1 MIPFT
6 RPYLCGKEQ
15 SYIAR
20 ALESGKFSGNGL
32 FTAQCNDFFK
42 THFGID
48 HALLTTS
55 CTDALEMTAL
65 LCNIQPGDE
74 IIVPSYT
81 YVSTAN
87 AFALH
92 GAVIR
97 FADSCSDHPNMDPI
111 HTETLINNKTKAI
124 VVMHYAGMACDMNAF
139 RGLAK
144 KHGLILIEDAAQC
157 YDARFNEEVLGTLG
171 DYGTYS
177 FHETKNVIC
186 GEGGLL
192 IIRENMESEQ
202 AEMIWEK
209 GTDRV
214 AFLKG
219 KVQSYGWKS
228 IGSSYYPSEITAA
241 FLLAQLEHTQEA
253 LLHRKALWNTYANH
267 LEKIDVKHCFELPKI
282 EKYMQHNAHHFFM
295 VFPEKIKRDAFLSF
309 MKSKSIQ
316 CTFHYMPLHQS
327 EFAQSKFG
335 QQISLPHAEKFGNG
349 LVRLPLYNNMTIDD
363 VNTVCKAI
371 QDYCKN

>member
-15 SYIAR
+15 SYIDR
-20 ALESGKFSGNGL
+20 ALESGKFSGNGP
-32 FTAQCNDFFK
+32 FTAQCNAFFK
-42 THFGID
+42 SRFGIE

-65 LCNIQPGDE
+65 LSNIQPGDE

-92 GAVIR
+92 GAIIR
-97 FADSCSDHPNMDPI
+97 FADSCVGHPNMDPV
-111 HTETLINNKTKAI
+111 HAESLVNEKTKAI

-139 RGLAK
+139 RSLAK
-144 KHGLILIEDAAQC
+144 KHGLLLIEDAAQC
-157 YDARFNEEVLGTLG
+157 YDARFNEEVLGTMG

-192 IIRENMESEQ
+192 IIRDNIVSEH

-241 FLLAQLEHTQEA
+241 FLLAQLEHTNEA
-253 LLHRKALWNTYANH
+253 LRHRMELWQNYAQSIAEMDYH
-267 LEKIDVKHCFELPKI
+267 HCFELPRI
-282 EKYMQHNAHHFFM
+282 EDYMQHNAHHFFL
-295 VFPEKIKRDAFLSF
+295 VFNEKNKRDAFLAF
-309 MKSKSIQ
+309 MKAEDIQ

-327 EFAQSKFG
+327 AFAESKFG
-335 QQISLPHAEKFGNG
+335 LQKALPNAEKFGNG
-349 LVRLPLYNNMTIDD
+349 LVRLPLFNGMSKEELS
-363 VNTVCKAI
+363 TVCKAI
-371 QDYCKN
+371 ERFCKN

>member
-32 FTAQCNDFFK
+32 FTAQCNAFFK

-139 RGLAK
+139 RGLVK

-219 KVQSYGWKS
+219 KVQS
-228 IGSSYYPSEITAA
+228 
-241 FLLAQLEHTQEA
+241 
-253 LLHRKALWNTYANH
+253 
-267 LEKIDVKHCFELPKI
+267 
-282 EKYMQHNAHHFFM
+282 
-295 VFPEKIKRDAFLSF
+295 
-309 MKSKSIQ
+309 
-316 CTFHYMPLHQS
+316 
-327 EFAQSKFG
+327 
-335 QQISLPHAEKFGNG
+335 
-349 LVRLPLYNNMTIDD
+349 
-363 VNTVCKAI
+363 
-371 QDYCKN
+371 